1 MNLVTLRNVGVAY
14 DGYEALQHVDL
25 EIADNDFLGVI
36 GPNGGGKTTL
46 VKAILGTVPHTGE
59 VRLAPELF
67 RDKERLI
74 GYMPQLSDF
83 DRTFPISVLEVV
95 LSGLQGH
102 KGIFSRYT
110 KADRA
115 KALDLL
121 ETAGVADTARNPI
134 GEVSGGQMQRA
145 LLCRA
150 VISDPKLLIL
160 DEPANFV
167 DNKFE
172 NELYR
177 TLHELNRRMA
187 IVMVSHDIGTISSVV
202 KEIVC
207 VNRRV
212 HRHRSN
218 IITEEQLRNYDC
230 PIQLVS
236 HGHIHTRCW
245 SIIRATA
252 VATTNK
258 KRVPRR
264 GTRLIYR
271 PASIRERLCALG
283 PIPEI
288 GQRLISSPR

>member
-1 MNLVTLRNVGVAY
+1 MNLVTLRDVGVAY

-115 KALDLL
+115 
-121 ETAGVADTARNPI
+121 
-134 GEVSGGQMQRA
+134 
-145 LLCRA
+145 
-150 VISDPKLLIL
+150 
-160 DEPANFV
+160 
-167 DNKFE
+167 
-172 NELYR
+172 
-177 TLHELNRRMA
+177 
-187 IVMVSHDIGTISSVV
+187 
-202 KEIVC
+202 
-207 VNRRV
+207 
-212 HRHRSN
+212 
-218 IITEEQLRNYDC
+218 
-230 PIQLVS
+230 
-236 HGHIHTRCW
+236 
-245 SIIRATA
+245 
-252 VATTNK
+252 
-258 KRVPRR
+258 
-264 GTRLIYR
+264 
-271 PASIRERLCALG
+271 
-283 PIPEI
+283 
-288 GQRLISSPR
+288 

>member
-1 MNLVTLRNVGVAY
+1 MNLVILRDVGVAY

-25 EIADNDFLGVI
+25 EIAQDDFLGII

-59 VRLAPELF
+59 ITLAPELF
-67 RDKERLI
+67 RGRERLI
-74 GYMPQLSDF
+74 GYMPQISTF
-83 DRTFPISVLEVV
+83 DRAFPISVLEVV
-95 LSGLQGH
+95 LSGLQGRR
-102 KGIFSRYT
+102 GFRSRYT
-110 KADRA
+110 RQDRD
-115 KALDLL
+115 KALELL
-121 ETAGVADTARNPI
+121 EASGIAATARKPI
-134 GEVSGGQMQRA
+134 GAVSGGQLQRA

-177 TLHELNRRMA
+177 MLRELNARMA
-187 IVMVSHDIGTISSVV
+187 IVMVSHDVGTISGVV

-218 IITEEQLRNYDC
+218 ILTEEQLLSYDC
-230 PIQLVS
+230 PIRLVS
-236 HGHIHTRCW
+236 HGPVPHTVLEHHPGDCC
-245 SIIRATA
+245 
-252 VATTNK
+252 
-258 KRVPRR
+258 PDH
-264 GTRLIYR
+264 
-271 PASIRERLCALG
+271 E
-283 PIPEI
+283 
-288 GQRLISSPR
+288 

>member
-1 MNLVTLRNVGVAY
+1 MNLVTLRDVGVAY

-134 GEVSGGQMQRA
+134 GEVSGGQMQRVA
-145 LLCRA
+145 IARALATSPKILLC
-150 VISDPKLLIL
+150 
-160 DEPANFV
+160 DEPTGALDSTNT
-167 DNKFE
+167 K
-172 NELYR
+172 
-177 TLHELNRRMA
+177 
-187 IVMVSHDIGTISSVV
+187 DIMCIL
-202 KEIVC
+202 KEINEKYSTTILIVTHNDLIC
-207 VNRRV
+207 ETSDR
-212 HRHRSN
+212 
-218 IITEEQLRNYDC
+218 ILR
-230 PIQLVS
+230 LVDGEIVQDQRND
-236 HGHIHTRCW
+236 HP
-245 SIIRATA
+245 
-252 VATTNK
+252 K
-258 KRVPRR
+258 K
-264 GTRLIYR
+264 
-271 PASIRERLCALG
+271 
-283 PIPEI
+283 PEDI
-288 GQRLISSPR
+288 DWTGSEGVR

>member
-1 MNLVTLRNVGVAY
+1 MNLVTLRDVGVAY

-160 DEPANFV
+160 DEATSMLDVSTQANV
-167 DNKFE
+167 
-172 NELYR
+172 LGMV
-177 TLHELNRRMA
+177 RRQMQEHHGS
-187 IVMVSHDIGTISSVV
+187 ILLISHDEALVNLLCDQIYVFEKKHTNQ
-202 KEIVC
+202 KEK
-207 VNRRV
+207 N
-212 HRHRSN
+212 
-218 IITEEQLRNYDC
+218 T
-230 PIQLVS
+230 
-236 HGHIHTRCW
+236 
-245 SIIRATA
+245 
-252 VATTNK
+252 K
-258 KRVPRR
+258 
-264 GTRLIYR
+264 
-271 PASIRERLCALG
+271 
-283 PIPEI
+283 
-288 GQRLISSPR
+288 